1 MFRPAGQ
8 AIMQELASEFQRYLT
23 LERGL
28 SANTCLAYAG
38 DLNAFLEHCAVL
50 SIEPLK
56 ADSHIIE
63 EYLWKLKAEVKL
75 KSSSIFRKTE
85 ALRSFYRFLMLEG
98 RLSADPTRNFK
109 APRMPQRVPKFL
121 SGPDMEKLLSYP
133 ARDNFIRMRTVA
145 AIELLYASGLRISE
159 LLGLRLEAVNLQQG
173 WLRVFGK
180 GAKERLVPVHRK
192 ALETLGK
199 YMELRQAK
207 FGGESGPAAPERRPR
222 RPGAG
227 RTPSNTGRGA
237 AAPAGAEIFLNRW
250 GGKLSRVQL
259 WKDIL
264 KLGKEADV
272 RVHPHLFRHTFAS
285 HLVQGGADLR
295 SVQEMLGHA
304 SLNTTQ
310 IYSHVEKS
318 GVKAAHDKF
327 HPDKGE

>member
-1 MFRPAGQ
+1 MREPA
-8 AIMQELASEFQRYLT
+8 LDFHRYLT

-28 SANTCLAYAG
+28 SRNTCQAYAG
-38 DLNAFLEHCAVL
+38 DLNAFLGHCSAL
-50 SIEPLK
+50 GIDPLK
-56 ADSHIIE
+56 ADSHAIE
-63 EYLWKLKAEVKL
+63 EYLWKLKSESKL
-75 KSSSIFRKTE
+75 KSSSIYRKTE

-98 RLSADPTRNFK
+98 RMSADPTRNFK
-109 APRMPQRVPKFL
+109 APRMFQRVPKFL

-133 ARDNFIRMRTVA
+133 ARDNFVRMRTVA
-145 AIELLYASGLRISE
+145 AIELLYASGLRVSE
-159 LLGLRLEAVNLQQG
+159 LLGLRLEAVNTQQG

-180 GAKERLVPVHRK
+180 GAKERLVPVHRT

-207 FGGESGPAAPERRPR
+207 FGGAGVSAA
-222 RPGAG
+222 
-227 RTPSNTGRGA
+227 
-237 AAPAGAEIFLNRW
+237 AEIFLNRW

-264 KLGKEADV
+264 RLGREADV
-272 RVHPHLFRHTFAS
+272 QVYPHLFRHTFAS
-285 HLVQGGADLR
+285 HLVQAGADLR

-327 HPDKGE
+327 HPDK